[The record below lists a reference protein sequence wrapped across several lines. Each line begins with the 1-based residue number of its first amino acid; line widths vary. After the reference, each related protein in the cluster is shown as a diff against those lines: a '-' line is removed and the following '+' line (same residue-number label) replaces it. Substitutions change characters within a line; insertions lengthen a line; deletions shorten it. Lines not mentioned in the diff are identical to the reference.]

1 MSHPCVT
8 FLLANA
14 LLPTMYSFL
23 SDDSFLHHFC
33 IFFMTTQNQLET
45 WLAQEQQLRSV
56 LEAGFGVGVA
66 THAQVAG
73 KSGLALLQSML
84 RGEMPFAAIGK
95 TLDFSLMEVSEG
107 RALFQGTPGPAHF
120 NPMGG
125 IHGGW
130 YATLLDSALGCAVHT
145 LMPTGRGYTTA
156 ELSVNIV
163 KAISPKVSR
172 VRAEGKVIHCGRQ
185 LATAEARLFGP
196 DGTLYAHATTTCLVF
211 ELPNMTAK

>member
-1 MSHPCVT
+1 
-8 FLLANA
+8 
-14 LLPTMYSFL
+14 
-23 SDDSFLHHFC
+23 
-33 IFFMTTQNQLET
+33 MTTENQLET
-45 WLAQEQQLRSV
+45 WLAQEQHIRTIT
-56 LEAGFGVGVA
+56 AKGPGTGVA
-66 THAQVAG
+66 TPAQIAG
-73 KSGLALLQSML
+73 KTGIEIMQAALN
-84 RGEMPFAAIGK
+84 GEIPFAAIAK
-95 TLDFSLMEVSEG
+95 TLDYLLIEVSMG
-107 RALFQGTPGPAHF
+107 RALFQGTPGPAHL

-145 LMPTGRGYTTA
+145 MMPVGRGYTTA

-163 KAISPKVSR
+163 KAITPKVTR

-211 ELPNMTAK
+211 ELPNLTPKAGS